1 LPWFAHR
8 ERGAGRFGSE
18 IEEEI
23 MAFVLI
29 DTVTGTR
36 RIVVVPAKACPEP
49 GAPAAILT
57 HPRFAVRA

>member
-1 LPWFAHR
+1 
-8 ERGAGRFGSE
+8 
-18 IEEEI
+18 